1 MTGSQIQFERRDR
14 VGIVT
19 LNRPTKKNAI
29 DGPMATDIEHAV
41 DVIEREPDI
50 WIGVLAAQG
59 DVFCAGADMAVIAAG
74 RAHEM
79 STQRGGW
86 GGFVARQR
94 TKPFIAAID
103 APALA
108 GGFEMALAC
117 ELLVAS
123 TRATFALPEVKRGLI
138 AAAGGIFRLTRTLP
152 RAKALEM
159 IMTGSPMTAE
169 EALRWGLCNEV
180 VEPGQALAHALE
192 LAEMICQNAPLAV
205 RAAMKLAL
213 SAERATDGAGW
224 KNTTEAVEFLMYTE
238 DFKEGPR
245 AFLERRPPVW
255 RAR

>member
-1 MTGSQIQFERRDR
+1 MANSEIEFERRGR
-14 VGIVT
+14 VGVVT

-29 DGPMATDIEHAV
+29 DGPMATRIERAV
-41 DVIEREPDI
+41 DVIERDPDI
-50 WIGVLAAQG
+50 WIGILAARG

-74 RAHEM
+74 RAGEM
-79 STQRGGW
+79 STPRGGW
-86 GGFVARQR
+86 GGFVARRR
-94 TKPFIAAID
+94 TKPFIAAVD

-123 TRATFALPEVKRGLI
+123 TRTTFTLPEVKRGLI
-138 AAAGGIFRLTRTLP
+138 AAAGGIFRLTRILP

-159 IMTGSPMTAE
+159 IMTGAPMTAE

-180 VEPGQALAHALE
+180 VEPGQALAHALK
-192 LAEMICQNAPLAV
+192 LAEMICENAPLAV

-213 SAERATDGAGW
+213 SAEQATDDAGW
-224 KNTTEAVEFLMYTE
+224 ENTTEAVEFLMYTE
-238 DFKEGPR
+238 DFKEGPN

-255 RAR
+255 RGR